1 VVISAALAVAGC
13 AGVTPV
19 EDPDRRIEAVYDVP
33 GVSQTEIFTATKIWI
48 ANNFRSTVSVI
59 KYESAADGILIGNGT
74 VAFPCAGGACA
85 GKGNW
90 TVPFTVRS
98 DMQDGRFRLQFSNVR
113 LKWPATSYGP
123 PPYDGPVRPQEN
135 WEPIKSKL
143 LSLGP
148 ELAQFIEQSK
158 KRRDSDPLR

>member
-85 GKGNW
+85 GKGELDR
-90 TVPFTVRS
+90 TVHGAVGHAGWQVPPAIQQRS
-98 DMQDGRFRLQFSNVR
+98 TEV
-113 LKWPATSYGP
+113 ACH
-123 PPYDGPVRPQEN
+123 
-135 WEPIKSKL
+135 L
-143 LSLGP
+143 LRAAAL
-148 ELAQFIEQSK
+148 
-158 KRRDSDPLR
+158 